1 MYAKYM
7 QNTNVKYKIFK
18 ITKAQE
24 YWACSERPLKK
35 VLCAL
40 KKTISFNGASWL
52 GNLCNPEFLFKA
64 LVYYQIFGLF
74 VRPWNNEYTDGDRK
88 L

>member
-1 MYAKYM
+1 MGLLGLATYA
-7 QNTNVKYKIFK
+7 IP
-18 ITKAQE
+18 
-24 YWACSERPLKK
+24 S
-35 VLCAL
+35 
-40 KKTISFNGASWL
+40 
-52 GNLCNPEFLFKA
+52 FLFKA